1 MLSNF
6 PFEAVLWDM
15 DGTLIDSEPLW
26 IEQERLLMESIGADW
41 THEDGIRCVGGPM
54 ARVDA
59 YMRSKLSIEQ
69 QTQYAPLEL
78 TNQLLVRMEA
88 RLAEGVPFTPGS
100 FDLVTEMKVSN
111 VPLALVSASSRPLMD
126 AALKSIGRDLF
137 DVTISDNDVQRS
149 KPDPEGYLK
158 AADALSVDISRSL
171 VIEDSIT
178 GVTAAIASGAFVIGL
193 PHVAQLPLG
202 EKVIH
207 HPTLEGLDMNGIAK
221 IFALA
226 DGRK

>member
-26 IEQERLLMESIGADW
+26 IEQERLLMESIGANW
-41 THEDGIRCVGGPM
+41 THEDAIHCVGGPM

-59 YMRSKLSIEQ
+59 YMRSKLPIEL

-88 RLAEGVPFTPGS
+88 RLAEEVPFTPGS
-100 FDLVTEMKVSN
+100 FDLVTEMKFSN
-111 VPLALVSASSRPLMD
+111 IPLALVSASSRPLMN
-126 AALKSIGRDLF
+126 AALKSIGSELF
-137 DVTISDNDVQRS
+137 DVTISDNDVTRS

-171 VIEDSIT
+171 IIEDSIT

-193 PHVAQLPLG
+193 PHVAQLPRG

-207 HPTLEGLDMNGIAK
+207 HPTLEGLDMNAIAK